1 MQVEYPNGHPLSPAD
16 LAHLQNLRTV
26 VEKALEDGQLSRDDL
41 ERIRALV
48 NADHQVTVEELQIIH
63 QTVHEVLGNGV
74 QFNWEPYA

>member
-63 QTVHEVLGNGV
+63 QTVHEVLGDGV
-74 QFNWEPYA
+74 QFNWGPYA